1 MNDWLYSPDWTEND
15 LLDGGSVGFVYMFQ
29 FEDGTFYLGVKQ
41 IWKGVRDSTKL
52 KGIEKENGWRDYRS
66 SSKKVQKM
74 IDSGMN
80 YTRTILWGFETMTEA
95 NYVESFLILT
105 RSLDE
110 NILNMA
116 MMSKCRIPNNAQK
129 RKLKGI
135 IRTIEEWL
143 GNM

>member
-1 MNDWLYSPDWTEND
+1 YL
-15 LLDGGSVGFVYMFQ
+15 FQ
-29 FEDGTFYLGVKQ
+29 FEDGSFYIGVKQ
-41 IWKGVRDSTKL
+41 IWKGVKVSTKL
-52 KGIEKENGWRDYRS
+52 TGLEKENGWREYKT

-74 IDSGMN
+74 IDSGMD
-80 YTRTILWGFETMTEA
+80 YTRTILWGFENMTEA
-95 NYVESFLILT
+95 NYVESFLILAH
-105 RSLDE
+105 SLDD

-116 MMSKCRIPNNAQK
+116 MMNKCRIPNTTQK

>member
-1 MNDWLYSPDWTEND
+1 MNDWLYSPDWSEKE
-15 LLDGGSVGFVYMFQ
+15 LLDGSSVGFVYLFQ

-52 KGIEKENGWRDYRS
+52 KGNEKENGWREYKS
-66 SSKKVQKM
+66 SSKKVQSM

-105 RSLDE
+105 HSLDE

-116 MMSKCRIPNNAQK
+116 MMSKCRIPTGTKK
-129 RKLKGI
+129 RKLRGI
-135 IRTIEEWL
+135 IQTIEGWL
-143 GNM
+143 

>member
-1 MNDWLYSPDWTEND
+1 MNDWLYSPDWSEKE
-15 LLDGGSVGFVYMFQ
+15 LLDGSSVGFVYLFQ

-41 IWKGVRDSTKL
+41 IWKVVRDSTKL
-52 KGIEKENGWRDYRS
+52 KGNEKESGWREYKS
-66 SSKKVQKM
+66 SSKKVQSM

-105 RSLDE
+105 HSLDE

-116 MMSKCRIPNNAQK
+116 MMSKCRIPTGTKK
-129 RKLKGI
+129 RKLRGI
-135 IRTIEEWL
+135 IQTI
-143 GNM
+143 

>member
-1 MNDWLYSPDWTEND
+1 MNEWQYSPDWSED
-15 LLDGGSVGFVYMFQ
+15 ELLDGSSVGFVYLFQ
-29 FEDGTFYLGVKQ
+29 FEDGYYIGVKQ
-41 IWKGVRDSTKL
+41 IWKGVKDCTKL
-52 KGIEKENGWRDYRS
+52 MGAEKENGWRDYKT
-66 SSKKVQKM
+66 SSKKVQSM

-105 RSLDE
+105 HSLDE
-110 NILNMA
+110 NILNKA
-116 MMSKCRIPNNAQK
+116 MMTKCRIPNNTQK

>member
-15 LLDGGSVGFVYMFQ
+15 LLDGSSCGFVYMFQ

-41 IWKGVRDSTKL
+41 IWKGVKDSTKI
-52 KGIEKENGWRDYRS
+52 KGSEKENGWRDYRS
-66 SSKKVQKM
+66 SSKKVQSM
-74 IDSGMN
+74 IDSGIN

-105 RSLDE
+105 HSLDE

-116 MMSKCRIPNNAQK
+116 MMNKCRIPTGTNK
-129 RKLKGI
+129 RKLRGI
-135 IRTIEEWL
+135 IQTIEGWL
-143 GNM
+143 R

>member
-1 MNDWLYSPDWTEND
+1 MNDWLYSPDWSEKE
-15 LLDGGSVGFVYMFQ
+15 LLDGSSVGFVYLFQ

-52 KGIEKENGWRDYRS
+52 KGNEKENGWREYKS
-66 SSKKVQKM
+66 SSKKVQVM
-74 IDSGMN
+74 VDSGMN

-105 RSLDE
+105 HSLDE

-116 MMSKCRIPNNAQK
+116 MMNKCRIPTGTKK
-129 RKLKGI
+129 RKLRGI
-135 IRTIEEWL
+135 IQTIEGWL
-143 GNM
+143 

>member
-1 MNDWLYSPDWTEND
+1 MNDWLYSPDWSEKE
-15 LLDGGSVGFVYMFQ
+15 LLDGSSVGFVYLFQ

-52 KGIEKENGWRDYRS
+52 KGTEKENGWREYKS
-66 SSKKVQKM
+66 SSKKVQSM
-74 IDSGMN
+74 IDLGMN

-105 RSLDE
+105 HSLDE

-116 MMSKCRIPNNAQK
+116 MMSKCRIPTGTKK
-129 RKLKGI
+129 RKLRGI
-135 IRTIEEWL
+135 IQTIEGWL
-143 GNM
+143 

>member
-1 MNDWLYSPDWTEND
+1 MNDWLYSPDWSEKE
-15 LLDGGSVGFVYMFQ
+15 LLDGSSVGFVYLFQ

-52 KGIEKENGWRDYRS
+52 KGNEKENGWREYKS
-66 SSKKVQKM
+66 SSKKVQSM

-105 RSLDE
+105 HSLDE

-116 MMSKCRIPNNAQK
+116 MMNKCRIPTGTKK
-129 RKLKGI
+129 RKLRGI
-135 IRTIEEWL
+135 IQTIEGWL
-143 GNM
+143 